1 MSPSPD
7 PAPAGRSF
15 ADDPAAESRSRGGR
29 PSIGQPPAGRPSI
42 GDPSA
47 DLSSTPHA
55 ATDDP
60 PAGPPGG
67 REPSDE
73 LFTALA
79 DGTRRRVL
87 RAVADQG
94 PVTATALAEAMPVS
108 RQAVAKHLAVLRA
121 AGLVVAERSGRE
133 TQFTAVSEPLDDLA
147 RWAEVAGRRWDDRLD
162 RLRRRFG

>member
-1 MSPSPD
+1 VSSSPD
-7 PAPAGRSF
+7 PAPAG
-15 ADDPAAESRSRGGR
+15 P
-29 PSIGQPPAGRPSI
+29 PS
-42 GDPSA
+42 
-47 DLSSTPHA
+47 T
-55 ATDDP
+55 
-60 PAGPPGG
+60 G
-67 REPSDE
+67 REPPDE

-79 DGTRRRVL
+79 DGTRRRIL

-108 RQAVAKHLAVLRA
+108 RQAVAKHLALLRT

-133 TQFTAVSEPLDDLA
+133 TQFTVASEPLGDLA